1 MKLAALFGKTLT
13 LAALLFILPAIDAAA
28 ATFTVTNTNDSGP
41 GSLRQAVLDANAAM
55 TADSIVFDASFQT
68 KRTITLLTT
77 IALSPTPADNLTITG
92 PGASLLT
99 ITTSANISIFSN
111 GNINAP
117 GGTVSISGLTFT
129 QGFQG
134 AITNFGSMTVANAV
148 FNANSVAI
156 VNGSIGTLDVTNSV
170 FDGNSSVTA
179 GAINNTGTLTVSN
192 SAFSSNTAGYG
203 GAISNDGAMSVSG
216 STFTNNT
223 ATSGSATGLGGGAI
237 YSNSGTEATSIADST
252 FTGNAETGG
261 GGGGGA
267 VSNRSGS
274 MTVTNSTFTSN
285 TGLAGGGAISNRG
298 SLSVSRSNFTGNSAS
313 GPNAQ
318 QSGEGSGGA
327 ISSTNAGDLTITDSI
342 ISGNSAVNHGG
353 GIYFQPNATDGP
365 PMIVTNCTISDN
377 TSNTD
382 ASAGSSTGDGGGINS
397 NGSGPVTIIGSTISG
412 NTTLHG
418 GTNPNTSGRGGGI
431 YVLQKLTME
440 NSTVSGNFADLDG
453 GGIYDAYPGGSN
465 SEVVITSSTIVNN
478 ATASDGGGIR
488 SSNSVGDSPTSL
500 GNTIVANNTASGGTS
515 PDVLNPFISQG
526 FNLIGGDPMLGALAE
541 NGGPTQTHALLPGSP
556 AIDQGNSFGSTTDQ
570 RGLPRPLTTLGSRMP
585 RGGDG
590 SDIGAF
596 EDQPPNT
603 STGNNVT
610 VEAPLGD
617 ASATFAS
624 ITSGGF
630 TTFTVIA
637 PPSAA
642 GSPPAGYTILDD
654 APAYDIATTATY
666 TPPITVC
673 FTVNSITDEA
683 EFARVRIL
691 HGENGQ
697 LVDRTDPDSLDFA
710 SHTVCAQVDS
720 LSPFVVALAPAP
732 GLLNI
737 STRMQVLT
745 GDQVLI
751 GGFIINGTDPK
762 MVILR
767 AIGPSL
773 TDFGVAGALADP
785 VLELRAL
792 DGSVIATN
800 DNWTSDRAAIEATGL
815 QPSKDLES
823 AIVATL
829 DPGAYTAIV
838 SGKDGTTG
846 VGLVEA
852 YDLDTAAASELANI
866 STRGFVATESNVMI
880 GGFILGSESNVLV
893 RAIGPSL
900 TDFGVA
906 GALED
911 PTLEL
916 RDVQGTLISSN
927 DNWKDPNEAEIE
939 ATGLQPSKDA
949 ESALLETLPAGAYTA
964 IVAGVGGTTG
974 VGLVEVYRLP

>member
-1 MKLAALFGKTLT
+1 MGQ
-13 LAALLFILPAIDAAA
+13 
-28 ATFTVTNTNDSGP
+28 S
-41 GSLRQAVLDANAAM
+41 
-55 TADSIVFDASFQT
+55 
-68 KRTITLLTT
+68 
-77 IALSPTPADNLTITG
+77 
-92 PGASLLT
+92 
-99 ITTSANISIFSN
+99 
-111 GNINAP
+111 
-117 GGTVSISGLTFT
+117 
-129 QGFQG
+129 
-134 AITNFGSMTVANAV
+134 
-148 FNANSVAI
+148 
-156 VNGSIGTLDVTNSV
+156 
-170 FDGNSSVTA
+170 
-179 GAINNTGTLTVSN
+179 
-192 SAFSSNTAGYG
+192 
-203 GAISNDGAMSVSG
+203 
-216 STFTNNT
+216 
-223 ATSGSATGLGGGAI
+223 
-237 YSNSGTEATSIADST
+237 SGTNE
-252 FTGNAETGG
+252 
-261 GGGGGA
+261 
-267 VSNRSGS
+267 
-274 MTVTNSTFTSN
+274 
-285 TGLAGGGAISNRG
+285 
-298 SLSVSRSNFTGNSAS
+298 
-313 GPNAQ
+313 
-318 QSGEGSGGA
+318 
-327 ISSTNAGDLTITDSI
+327 GDLTITDSI

-353 GIYFQPNATDGP
+353 GIYFQPNATVGP
-365 PMIVTNCTISDN
+365 PMIVTNSTISNN

-382 ASAGSSTGDGGGINS
+382 ASSGSSTGDGGGINS

-412 NTTLHG
+412 NTTFHG

-465 SEVVITSSTIVNN
+465 SEVVITSSTIVYN

-488 SSNSVGDSPTSL
+488 SSNSVGDTPTSL
-500 GNTIVANNTASGGTS
+500 GNTIVANNTAAGGTS
-515 PDVLNPFISQG
+515 KDVLNSIISQG
-526 FNLIGGDPMLGALAE
+526 YNLIGGDPKLGALAE

-570 RGLPRPLTTLGSRMP
+570 RGLPRPFNQPSIPNAT
-585 RGGDG
+585 GGDG

-617 ASATFAS
+617 ASVTFAS
-624 ITSGGF
+624 ITTEGF
-630 TTFTVIA
+630 TTFSVIV
-637 PPSAA
+637 PPSVA

-654 APAYDIATTATY
+654 APAYDIKTTATY

-673 FTVNSITDEA
+673 FTVDALTDEA

-691 HGENGQ
+691 HGEDGK
-697 LVDRTDPDSLDFA
+697 LVDRTDPASFDFA

-745 GDQVLI
+745 DDQVLI

-773 TDFGVAGALADP
+773 TDFGVDGALADP

-792 DGSVIATN
+792 DGSVIASN
-800 DNWTSDRAAIEATGL
+800 DNWTTDRAAIEATGL

-866 STRGFVATESNVMI
+866 STRGFVATGSNVMI
-880 GGFILGSESNVLV
+880 GGFILGSDTNVLI

-906 GALED
+906 EALED

-916 RDVQGTLISSN
+916 RDVQGTLINSN
-927 DNWKDPNEAEIE
+927 DNWKVPNEAEIE
-939 ATGLQPSKDA
+939 ATGLQPLKDA

-964 IVAGVGGTTG
+964 IVAGAGGTTG